1 MSQWCWR
8 CVNLG
13 PNKRFG
19 TDYVIIATNERGVS
33 HKVTFSHS
41 PDVTPDDDM
50 VWSIRSLV
58 RLVERSIRNDAF

>member
-19 TDYVIIATNERGVS
+19 TDYVIIATNERGRLAQGDVLTLARRDVRRRYGVE
-33 HKVTFSHS
+33 HPVT
-41 PDVTPDDDM
+41 
-50 VWSIRSLV
+50 REA
-58 RLVERSIRNDAF
+58 R